1 MQNRRWSR
9 LVVPGAFLALILGA
23 LPFHSVPSRAVEGHD
38 APAAVSW
45 EAAFEAICAKTPE
58 VMAMS
63 REELQAMVAE
73 CDRLRPQIEALPE
86 TPRKVYRKRLEM
98 TRNLLLFTL
107 EAKEKRPGEN

>member
-9 LVVPGAFLALILGA
+9 LVVLGALLALILGA
-23 LPFHSVPSRAVEGHD
+23 PPFRSLPTCAADGTD
-38 APAAVSW
+38 APAASW
-45 EAAFEAICAKTPE
+45 EAAFEAICARTPE
-58 VMAMS
+58 VMALS

-107 EAKEKRPGEN
+107 EAKENPPK